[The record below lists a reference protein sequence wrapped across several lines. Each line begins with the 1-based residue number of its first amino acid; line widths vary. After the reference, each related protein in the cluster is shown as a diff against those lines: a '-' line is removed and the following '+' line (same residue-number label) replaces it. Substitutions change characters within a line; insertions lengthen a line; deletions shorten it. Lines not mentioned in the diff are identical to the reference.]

1 MHRIC
6 AVLVLVVA
14 TLLAACGE
22 QDVESLMSSEES
34 QFAETYLDKLRAR
47 DFHYIRQYADAQILA
62 DATDAN
68 LVQVAAFYPDGE
80 PISVK
85 MIGFNLRTVNADWWG
100 SYTFEYEFP
109 AGWVVASVT
118 MQRLAG
124 AAATVIGFDVYRTP
138 ASQRELNAFTLSG
151 KTLLHYAVL
160 ALAVAVP
167 AFMLITLVFCIR
179 TPMARRKWLWIIFI
193 LVGVSSLS
201 LNWTTGEYVFQIL
214 HVNLLGVGVHAASA
228 HAPWILTLSIPL
240 GAIIFWIRRRE
251 LMSGS
256 KSGTP
261 TMPPSDPAPS

>member
-1 MHRIC
+1 MHRTCI
-6 AVLVLVVA
+6 ALALVVA

-22 QDVESLMSSEES
+22 QDIESLMSSEES

-47 DFHYIRQYADAQILA
+47 DFHYMRQYADAQMLA

-68 LVQVAAFYPDGE
+68 LMQVAAFYPPGE
-80 PISVK
+80 PISVE

-118 MQRLAG
+118 LQRLAG

-138 ASQRELNAFTLSG
+138 ASQQELNAFTLSN
-151 KTLLHYAVL
+151 KSVLHYAAL
-160 ALAVAVP
+160 ALAIAVP
-167 AFMLITLVFCIR
+167 TFMLVTLVFCIR

-201 LNWTTGEYVFQIL
+201 LNWTTGEYAFQIL
-214 HVNLLGVGVHAASA
+214 HVNLFGVSAFAASQ
-228 HAPWILTLSIPL
+228 HAPWILTLSVPL
-240 GAIIFWIRRRE
+240 GAILFWIRRRE
-251 LMSGS
+251 LKTGS
-256 KSGTP
+256 KTGTP
-261 TMPPSDPAPS
+261 TAPPSDLPPG